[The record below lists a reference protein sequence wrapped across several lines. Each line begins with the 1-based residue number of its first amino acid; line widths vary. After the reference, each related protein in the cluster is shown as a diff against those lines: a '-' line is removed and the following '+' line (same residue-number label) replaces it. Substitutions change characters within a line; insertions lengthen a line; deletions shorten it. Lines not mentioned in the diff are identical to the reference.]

1 MLRIGFLLLSLAGL
15 FHLTSYAQ
23 VLTKDY
29 QAHWMVPSDRGY
41 TPYTGQN
48 VSTISFEI
56 DTRSASSGQHLQV
69 KDHRPFAIFVNK
81 KLVGTY
87 PSGEMYVSLDS
98 LQSAFGSVLWVSIY
112 QREGVRSLST
122 LLIDPSHKDDL
133 ARFPRSGAAFSDFCT
148 SCALVLLIAFVA
160 LFRAS
165 PCLALDYFNFLRLFS
180 WQDRESNL
188 LAGRLTTSINIFY
201 FLFTSA
207 FASLI
212 SIVLARFI
220 PSQMTLSHELSF
232 TSIGAGFLIWLI
244 LTAVIFLILMLRLIL
259 VNVMGSLFNI
269 PEANLQF
276 FQLVRAILLNVVIWS
291 AIGIFYVIFQR
302 GTTLFSYAPDIIT
315 GIFVVVIGVMF
326 IKLMNRGS
334 FTISYLFFYLCL
346 TEIVP
351 LMILST
357 WYFE

>member
-1 MLRIGFLLLSLAGL
+1 
-15 FHLTSYAQ
+15 
-23 VLTKDY
+23 
-29 QAHWMVPSDRGY
+29 MVPSDRGY

-133 ARFPRSGAAFSDFCT
+133 ARFPRTGAAFSDFCT

-165 PCLALDYFNFLRLFS
+165 PRLALDYFNFLRLFS

-220 PSQMTLSHELSF
+220 PSQMTLSQELSF
-232 TSIGAGFLIWLI
+232 TSIGGGFLIWLI

-259 VNVMGSLFNI
+259 VNVMGSLFNV

>member
-1 MLRIGFLLLSLAGL
+1 MIRIGFLLLSLAGS

-23 VLTKDY
+23 VLTKNY
-29 QAHWMVPSDRGY
+29 QAHWMVQSDQGY

-56 DTRSASSGQHLQV
+56 DTRSTSRQYLQV
-69 KDHRPFAIFVNK
+69 KGHRPFAIFLNK
-81 KLVGTY
+81 KLLGTY
-87 PSGEMYVSLDS
+87 SSGEMNISLDS
-98 LQSAFGSVLWVSIY
+98 LRNAFGAVLWVSIY
-112 QREGVRSLST
+112 QREGVQSLST
-122 LLIDPSHKDDL
+122 LLIDHSREDDL
-133 ARFPRSGAAFSDFCT
+133 ARFPRSGTAFSDFCT
-148 SCALVLLIAFVA
+148 LCAILLLIAFVA

-165 PCLALDYFNFLRLFS
+165 PRLALDYFNFLRLFS

-232 TSIGAGFLIWLI
+232 TSMGGGFVAWLV

-259 VNVMGSLFNI
+259 VNVIGSLFNI

-276 FQLVRAILLNVVIWS
+276 FQLVRTLLLNVVIWS
-291 AIGIFYVIFQR
+291 LIGTFYVIFQR
-302 GTTLFSYAPDIIT
+302 GTIAFSYAPGIIT
-315 GIFVVVIGVMF
+315 GIFVLVIGVMF